1 MNIHLSL
8 NKVFVK
14 TVIGMTELA
23 LIIIIIIVTLYN
35 NMAICIFCNY
45 ICILQLIIRIRKS
58 THHILLAFNLLTGT
72 Q

>member
-23 LIIIIIIVTLYN
+23 LIIIIIVTLYN

-58 THHILLAFNLLTGT
+58 THHILLALTLLTGT